1 MLTGKNAII
10 TGANRGIGRAI
21 VEKFAANGSNIWACA
36 RTPRD
41 EFEQDME
48 ALAKQYHV
56 WIRPVYFDLLK
67 EDSIKAGFK
76 EIYKTKEPIDILVN
90 NAGLVHAALFPMT
103 PLEEI
108 RRLFEVNVF
117 SVMELTQL
125 VLKRMMQKKRGVIL
139 NMASVAGQDA
149 VATNSIYGSSKAA
162 IISFTRIL
170 ASEMA
175 DYGIRVNAIA
185 PGPVRTD
192 MIEIL
197 EQKMGDNLLMHTA
210 MGRLAEPEEIAET
223 ALFLASSKSSF
234 INGQIIRIDGGM
246 K

>member
-1 MLTGKNAII
+1 MLTGKNAVI

-21 VEKFAANGSNIWACA
+21 VEKFAANGCNVWACA
-36 RTPRD
+36 RTPR
-41 EFEQDME
+41 EAFEQDME
-48 ALAKQYHV
+48 ALAEQYHV
-56 WIRPVYFDLLK
+56 WIRPVYFDLSR
-67 EDSIKAGFK
+67 EDDVKAGFK
-76 EIYKTKEPIDILVN
+76 EIYQTKEPIDILVN
-90 NAGLVHAALFPMT
+90 NAGLVHAALFPMA
-103 PLEEI
+103 PMEEI
-108 RRLFEVNVF
+108 RKLFEVNVF

-125 VLKRMMQKKRGVIL
+125 VLKRMMRQKSGVIL

-170 ASEMA
+170 AAEMA
-175 DYGIRVNAIA
+175 AYGIRVNAVA

-192 MIEIL
+192 MIELL
-197 EQKMGDNLLMHTA
+197 EQKMGDDLLMHTA

-223 ALFLASSKSSF
+223 VLFLASSKASF
-234 INGQIIRIDGGM
+234 INGQVIRVDGGL

>member
-1 MLTGKNAII
+1 MLTGKNAVI

-21 VEKFAANGSNIWACA
+21 VEKFAANGCNVWACA
-36 RTPRD
+36 RMPRGG
-41 EFEQDME
+41 FEQDME
-48 ALAKQYHV
+48 ALAEQYHV
-56 WIRPVYFDLLK
+56 WIRPVYFDLSS
-67 EDSIKAGFK
+67 EDDIKAGFK
-76 EIYKTKEPIDILVN
+76 EIYQTKEPIDILVN

-103 PLEEI
+103 PIEEI
-108 RRLFEVNVF
+108 RKLFEVNVF

-125 VLKRMMQKKRGVIL
+125 VLKRMMRKKSGVIL

-170 ASEMA
+170 AAELA
-175 DYGIRVNAIA
+175 AYGIRVNAVA

-192 MIEIL
+192 MIELL
-197 EQKMGDNLLMHTA
+197 EQKMGDDLLMHTA

-223 ALFLASSKSSF
+223 VLFLASSKASF
-234 INGQIIRIDGGM
+234 INGQVIRVDGGL